1 MLRDNLGSLN
11 TQLALSLVNC
21 SCDINDELHSC
32 KALYNQAISISE
44 DKKVIR
50 TPQLSET
57 RISVKEGVAV
67 CHHVFQSFL
76 NALVRVEELIE
87 WRISRLGSHC
97 VFLLVTP
104 KPE

>member
-1 MLRDNLGSLN
+1 MLCDILGSLN
-11 TQLALSLVNC
+11 TQTASSLVNC
-21 SCDINDELHSC
+21 SCDIRDSLHSC
-32 KALYNQAISISE
+32 KALYNQAIAISE

-57 RISVKEGVAV
+57 QISVKEGVAV
-67 CHHVFQSFL
+67 CQAAFQSFL
-76 NALVRVEELIE
+76 DTLIRVEELIE

>member
-1 MLRDNLGSLN
+1 MLRDTLGSLN
-11 TQLALSLVNC
+11 TQLASSLVNC
-21 SCDINDELHSC
+21 SCDIHDSLHSC
-32 KALYNQAISISE
+32 KELYGQAISISE

-50 TPQLSET
+50 TPQVSET
-57 RISVKEGVAV
+57 RIVVKEGVEV
-67 CHHVFQSFL
+67 CHAAFQLFL
-76 NALVRVEELIE
+76 DTLIRVEELIE